1 MCPKGE
7 VLAGPGRK
15 GAALLP
21 VSDAGLP
28 RADSLPGT
36 WLCVSFGKIGSSL
49 APEACLGPESAVG
62 LGGAAAAAGRCFPS
76 TP

>member
-7 VLAGPGRK
+7 VLAEPGRK

-28 RADSLPGT
+28 LADSLPGT
-36 WLCVSFGKIGSSL
+36 RLCVSFGKIGSSL

-62 LGGAAAAAGRCFPS
+62 LGGTSAAAGRCFPS